1 MKLKRTLKMELK
13 DFIEKVDQILRYKFG
28 YTYSFEPANS
38 SPCNHSNTYSWTFD
52 FDPDNNK
59 GVCPSA
65 LHIAVYTGTSPV
77 PGQVKGKIG
86 LFYTSVLYHITPTG
100 NHSLTTKSFNTN
112 SNLKKI
118 EKFKFENLY
127 KWAECQKSTY
137 NNYTQILKMKN
148 IEERIKEINKDF
160 K

>member
-1 MKLKRTLKMELK
+1 MKLKRSLKMELK
-13 DFIEKVDQILRYKFG
+13 EFIEKVDQILRYKFG
-28 YTYSFEPANS
+28 YTYRFVPAN
-38 SPCNHSNTYSWTFD
+38 PKYNNHCDEYVWTFD
-52 FDPDNNK
+52 FDPYNNK

-65 LHIAVYTGTSPV
+65 MYIHDYIGTSNV
-77 PGQVKGKIG
+77 PGHSKGNIG
-86 LFYTSVLYHITPTG
+86 LGYTSVLYHITPTG
-100 NHSLTTKSFNTN
+100 NHSLTTKSFDTK
-112 SNLKKI
+112 SNLKKL

-148 IEERIKEINKDF
+148 IEERIKELNKDF